1 MRKLSFLSILFI
13 TTVISNVYPEI
24 NEAQKK
30 IIKSQIILIH
40 EGMVSEKEVFRK
52 AKLFDKEGILGI
64 GKSEM
69 SQEEFKSFLNKE
81 SLHFGY

>member
-1 MRKLSFLSILFI
+1 
-13 TTVISNVYPEI
+13 
-24 NEAQKK
+24 
-30 IIKSQIILIH
+30 
-40 EGMVSEKEVFRK
+40 MVSEKEVFRK

-69 SQEEFKSFLNKE
+69 SQEEFKSFLKKE

>member
-1 MRKLSFLSILFI
+1 MRKLSFLSILFLLI
-13 TTVISNVYPEI
+13 VISNVYSEI

-69 SQEEFKSFLNKE
+69 SQEEFKSFLDKE

>member
-1 MRKLSFLSILFI
+1 MKSLTFLSVLFFLI
-13 TTVISNVYPEI
+13 IVNFSYAEI

-40 EGMVSEKEVFRK
+40 EGMVLESDVFKK
-52 AKLFDKEGILGI
+52 AKMFDKEGIFGI
-64 GKSEM
+64 GKTEM
-69 SQEEFKSFLNKE
+69 SKEEFNSFLDKE

>member
-1 MRKLSFLSILFI
+1 MRKLCFLSILFLLI
-13 TTVISNVYPEI
+13 VISNVYPEM

>member
-1 MRKLSFLSILFI
+1 MRKLSFLSISFFLI
-13 TTVISNVYPEI
+13 AMYNVYPEI

-40 EGMVSEKEVFRK
+40 EGMVSEQEVFRK
-52 AKLFDKEGILGI
+52 AKLFDKEGILGV

-69 SQEEFKSFLNKE
+69 SQEEFESFLNKE

>member
-1 MRKLSFLSILFI
+1 MRKLSFLNILFLI
-13 TTVISNVYPEI
+13 IVISDVYSEI

>member
-1 MRKLSFLSILFI
+1 MKGLTFLSVFFFLIIVTF
-13 TTVISNVYPEI
+13 SYAEI

-40 EGMVSEKEVFRK
+40 EGMVSEQDVFKK
-52 AKLFDKEGILGI
+52 AKMFDKEGIFGV
-64 GKSEM
+64 GKTEM
-69 SQEEFKSFLNKE
+69 SKEEFNSFLDKE

>member
-1 MRKLSFLSILFI
+1 MRKLSFLNILFLLI
-13 TTVISNVYPEI
+13 VINNVYSEI

-40 EGMVSEKEVFRK
+40 EGMVSERDVFKK
-52 AKLFDKEGILGI
+52 AKMFDKEGIFGI
-64 GKSEM
+64 GKTEM
-69 SQEEFKSFLNKE
+69 SKEEFNSFLDKE

>member
-1 MRKLSFLSILFI
+1 MRQLSFLSILFPLI
-13 TTVISNVYPEI
+13 VISNAYPEI
-24 NEAQKK
+24 NEAQQK

>member
-1 MRKLSFLSILFI
+1 MRKLSFLNILFLI
-13 TTVISNVYPEI
+13 IVISDVYSEI

-40 EGMVSEKEVFRK
+40 EGMVSERDVFKK
-52 AKLFDKEGILGI
+52 AKMFDKEGIFGI
-64 GKSEM
+64 GKTEM
-69 SQEEFKSFLNKE
+69 SKEEFNSFLDKE

>member
-1 MRKLSFLSILFI
+1 MRQLSFLSILFPLL
-13 TTVISNVYPEI
+13 VISNAYPEI
-24 NEAQKK
+24 NEAQQK

-69 SQEEFKSFLNKE
+69 SQEEFKSFLDKE

>member
-1 MRKLSFLSILFI
+1 MRKLSFLNILFLLI
-13 TTVISNVYPEI
+13 VINNVYSEI